1 MNDLPIQP
9 NYYAIIPS
17 EVRYDSR
24 LKANEKL
31 LFAEITSLTN
41 KKGYCYANN
50 EYFAEL
56 YNAKK
61 DTISRW
67 ISGLEKLGYLKRE
80 LIRDDDGQ
88 ILERRL
94 YINSYINLGGIGQI
108 SNRGIGQKVK
118 DNNKYINNIYSL
130 FEKWNSKEKVIKH
143 KKLTKDMERYCL
155 NALELYDYDEIS
167 IAIDRLNN
175 AVADEDYYYNY
186 KWSFYNFFK
195 QKNGYFSW
203 LDEGQQYNNYL
214 EFKSSG
220 VKGKEFKNKNQA
232 DTDIKFRRE
241 L

>member
-1 MNDLPIQP
+1 MNDLPVQP

-143 KKLTKDMERYCL
+143 KNLTKDMERYCL
-155 NALELYDYDEIS
+155 KALELYDYDEIS

-195 QKNGYFSW
+195 QKNGYLSW

>member
-1 MNDLPIQP
+1 MNDLPVQP

-80 LIRDDDGQ
+80 LIKDNSGQ
-88 ILERRL
+88 IIERRL

-155 NALELYDYDEIS
+155 KALELHDYDEIS

-195 QKNGYFSW
+195 QNNGYLSW

-220 VKGKEFKNKNQA
+220 VKGKEFKNKNQG

>member
-1 MNDLPIQP
+1 MNDLTIQP
-9 NYYAIIPS
+9 NYFAIIPS

-41 KKGYCYANN
+41 KKGYCYASND
-50 EYFAEL
+50 YFAEL
-56 YNAKK
+56 YSVQKGA
-61 DTISRW
+61 ISKW
-67 ISGLEKLGYLKRE
+67 ISGLEKFGYLSRE
-80 LIRDDDGQ
+80 IIKDNKGQ
-88 ILERRL
+88 IIERRL
-94 YINSYINLGGIGQI
+94 YINSSLGGMVQKD
-108 SNRGIGQKVK
+108 NRGMVQK
-118 DNNKYINNIYSL
+118 DQYINKYINNIYSL

-155 NALELYDYDEIS
+155 KALELYDYDEIS

-195 QKNGYFSW
+195 QKNGYLSW

>member
-1 MNDLPIQP
+1 MNDLPVQP

-94 YINSYINLGGIGQI
+94 YIKLYIVTGKLEIG
-108 SNRGIGQKVK
+108 RAHV
-118 DNNKYINNIYSL
+118 
-130 FEKWNSKEKVIKH
+130 
-143 KKLTKDMERYCL
+143 
-155 NALELYDYDEIS
+155 
-167 IAIDRLNN
+167 
-175 AVADEDYYYNY
+175 
-186 KWSFYNFFK
+186 
-195 QKNGYFSW
+195 
-203 LDEGQQYNNYL
+203 
-214 EFKSSG
+214 
-220 VKGKEFKNKNQA
+220 
-232 DTDIKFRRE
+232 
-241 L
+241 